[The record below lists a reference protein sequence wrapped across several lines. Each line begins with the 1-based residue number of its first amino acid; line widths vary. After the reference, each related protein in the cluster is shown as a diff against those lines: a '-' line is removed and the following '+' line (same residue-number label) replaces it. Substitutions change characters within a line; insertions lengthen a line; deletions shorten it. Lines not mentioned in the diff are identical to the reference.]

1 MRLRAGLG
9 VAIGAVVLSA
19 CTADA
24 PAEDARPSPVSL
36 SFLQERIDEGTSRAK
51 LRVVNATQEAVDVTG
66 IGLQWPGYGGRI
78 LQPYETTVPGGQTLD
93 LSLVLPEP
101 TCAQTGERAAGLVEL
116 SEGTVVR
123 DELDSA
129 GQQFLERVWR
139 RACAE
144 QLVAERVA
152 LGYGERWQRRGE
164 GRGSSLAGSVELVR
178 REGDAEIRIVE
189 MLGSVLFDV
198 RLARPAVLAPGVAEA
213 SFPVSLTPAR
223 CDEHALGQSTQ
234 TFTFRATVEVGEAEP
249 VTVLVRP
256 DASSRR
262 QALAMLYAACR

>member
-1 MRLRAGLG
+1 LRLRPGLG
-9 VAIGAVVLSA
+9 VAIGSVVLSA
-19 CTADA
+19 CTAGA
-24 PAEDARPSPVSL
+24 PAETEVPSPVSM

-51 LRVVNATQEAVDVTG
+51 LRVVNPTKEGVDVTG

-78 LQPYETTVPGGQTLD
+78 LEPYETTVPAGQTLD

-101 TCAQTGERAAGLVEL
+101 VCVQARERAVGLVEL

-123 DELDSA
+123 DELDAA
-129 GQQFLERVWR
+129 GQEFLRRVWR
-139 RACAE
+139 RSCAE

-152 LGYGERWQRRGE
+152 LGYGETWQRRGK
-164 GRGSSLAGSVELVR
+164 GRGSSLLGSVEVSR
-178 REGDAEIRIVE
+178 RQGDAEIRLVE

-198 RLARPAVLAPGVAEA
+198 RLARPAVLAPGVAKA

-234 TFTFRATVEVGEAEP
+234 TFTFRATLEIGEAEP
-249 VTVLVRP
+249 VTVVARP
-256 DASSRR
+256 DPNCRR
-262 QALAMLYAACR
+262 QAFSMLYAACR